1 MKKHPDLWLPKITIS
16 TFLTLALDVAITPV
30 NHMTLAKQSG
40 LLDGWHL
47 CVDFKDPHT
56 QPELPIWRLVF
67 PET

>member
-1 MKKHPDLWLPKITIS
+1 MKKHPDFLLPKNTIS
-16 TFLTLALDVAITPV
+16 TILTLALDVAIIAV

-47 CVDFKDPHT
+47 CIDFKDPHA
-56 QPELPIWRLVF
+56 QPYLPIWRLVF